1 MSEHTATTTVTL
13 AITTTVEGDEGV
25 EPDYL
30 VDVIMWGLEQHN
42 GAVAKLGDSDPWSD
56 YAIQPLAI
64 TIIKKDS

>member
-30 VDVIMWGLEQHN
+30 VDVIMWGMEQHN
-42 GAVAKLGDSDPWSD
+42 IAVARLGDSDVLED
-56 YAIQPLAI
+56 YAIEPLAI
-64 TIIKKDS
+64 TIIGEEA